1 MSICCRRWSPALY
14 ATLAASLLSFAGCA
28 RTAPEPV
35 TCIEL
40 RPPCSL
46 PAVPARPA
54 LPSARAEGEAVVLSV
69 GDARRLW
76 AYLERVHAFMRQA
89 VTCTRSFEP
98 AKEKR

>member
-1 MSICCRRWSPALY
+1 MSICCRRWSPALCV
-14 ATLAASLLSFAGCA
+14 TLAASLLSFAGCA
-28 RTAPEPV
+28 RTTPDPV

-46 PAVPARPA
+46 PEAPARLS
-54 LPSARAEGEAVVLSV
+54 LPSARVEGEAVVLSV
-69 GDARRLW
+69 VDARRLW

-98 AKEKR
+98 ATEKR